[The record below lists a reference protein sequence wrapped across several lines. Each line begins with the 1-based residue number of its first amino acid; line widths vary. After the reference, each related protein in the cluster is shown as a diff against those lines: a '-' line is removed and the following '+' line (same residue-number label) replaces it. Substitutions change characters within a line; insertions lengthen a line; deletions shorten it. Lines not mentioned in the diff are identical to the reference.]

1 MKFNIDDYKNYP
13 SASVCMNCRTEDEAE
28 IFLEYLHSCGK
39 RWAGGG
45 SYRDKKYYGSYGD
58 ETCYFFL
65 DGTFGS
71 LSWAKDENCAI
82 LYFSD
87 FDWDDSVD
95 LKIAY
100 DDLFV

>member
-1 MKFNIDDYKNYP
+1 MRFNIDDYKNR
-13 SASVCMNCRTEDEAE
+13 SKSSVCMNCRTEDEAE
-28 IFLEYLHSCGK
+28 IFLGYLHSCGK
-39 RWAGGG
+39 RWSGGG
-45 SYRDKKYYGSYGD
+45 SYLDKKYYSGYRE

-65 DGTFGS
+65 DGTYGS
-71 LSWAKDENCAI
+71 LPWAQGEECEI

-100 DDLFV
+100 DDLFA

>member
-1 MKFNIDDYKNYP
+1 MRFNIDDYKTYVKT
-13 SASVCMNCRTEDEAE
+13 SVCMNCRTKDEAE

-39 RWAGGG
+39 RWSAGE
-45 SYRDKKYYGSYGD
+45 SYCNKNYYSVYRD

-65 DGTFGS
+65 DGTYSS
-71 LSWAKDENCAI
+71 LRWAKDENCEI

-100 DDLFV
+100 DDLFA

>member
-1 MKFNIDDYKNYP
+1 MKFNIDDYKTC
-13 SASVCMNCRTEDEAE
+13 ARTSVCMNCKTEDEAE

-39 RWAGGG
+39 RWAGGD
-45 SYRDKKYYGSYGD
+45 SYRDKKYYGSYRD

-65 DGTFGS
+65 DGTYAS
-71 LSWAKDENCAI
+71 LHWAKDIDCEI
-82 LYFSD
+82 LYFGD